1 MVKTL
6 APPMVKYKQHMKERL
21 NFVIGAEIPLTK
33 QKDVQNTQEKVYAWE
48 GGHCAEHWWANHLV
62 RSMCFSSG
70 IQMLGETLRRP
81 LLGATNSKPENCGD
95 FLSFK
100 QEEIEV
106 L

>member
-1 MVKTL
+1 
-6 APPMVKYKQHMKERL
+6 
-21 NFVIGAEIPLTK
+21 
-33 QKDVQNTQEKVYAWE
+33 
-48 GGHCAEHWWANHLV
+48 
-62 RSMCFSSG
+62 
-70 IQMLGETLRRP
+70 MLGETLRGP